1 MMNKKTKRLYQ
12 RMQYGINEKQG
23 QVTNLIEKRKRI
35 EEEGEGEVSKVLVT
49 EGKNSKGPKQNKK

>member
-35 EEEGEGEVSKVLVT
+35 EEEGEGEMSKVLVT